1 MCVLL
6 WCCEL
11 KAKVLNLR
19 ISVLNTQLNIM
30 MYSLSISRMVLLTAC
45 SSLMKM
51 ETREIKKESA
61 YGVVLSEAWM
71 LILFSRC

>member
-1 MCVLL
+1 
-6 WCCEL
+6 
-11 KAKVLNLR
+11 
-19 ISVLNTQLNIM
+19 
-30 MYSLSISRMVLLTAC
+30 MVLLTAC

-61 YGVVLSEAWM
+61 YGVLLSEAWM